1 VSITQTVNQK
11 TFDAHKKREHHCE
24 QWLKELH
31 KQALK
36 PVLLATLA
44 GTINGVLMIG
54 QAALLSLVLHQMI
67 MEKQSWQ
74 ELKVFLAVL
83 LGVFVLRSL
92 CVYFFQVW
100 GFSAATR
107 VKQKVRQ
114 QLMEQ
119 IEMSGPAFLKEQHSG
134 QLAVTTLEQCEAMD
148 NYFCRY
154 LPQKK
159 LAVLIPLMI
168 IAVVFPVN
176 WVVGI
181 IFLLTG
187 PLVPVFMALIGMG
200 ASAASRNQFL
210 EMERMGACFLD
221 RLQGITT
228 LKLFGQ
234 AEYERV
240 HIQQVADRFR
250 EKTMNVL
257 RIAFLSSAV
266 LEFFSAVSVALVAVY
281 VGLGLLGLMHFGP
294 AVDISL
300 QEALFVLLL
309 APEFFMPL
317 RQLAINYHDRAAA
330 LAAADSILKVLE
342 QPPCVHRNNQSSHSD
357 CYIQIKN
364 LSKSFQQRQV
374 LNNINLQVEK
384 GEKLVLTGETGSGK
398 TTLFN
403 LLLGFEQP
411 TAGHILIKGQSFSRE
426 RLADQFA
433 WVGQKAAV
441 FYGSIADNISLFNDD
456 IAMDRV
462 VTAAQAAGVTEF
474 SDSLSHGLH
483 TIIGEQGYGL
493 SGGQIQ
499 RIALARAML
508 KNADIILLDEPTAH
522 LDDAGKKQLMATI
535 SELFRDKTV
544 LIASH
549 DPVVIQWM
557 DRRVHIEQGALL

>member
-1 VSITQTVNQK
+1 MSITQTVNQK

-384 GEKLVLTGETGSGK
+384 GEKLVLTGESGSGK

-411 TAGHILIKGQSFSRE
+411 AAGHILIKGQSLSRE
-426 RLADQFA
+426 RVADQFA